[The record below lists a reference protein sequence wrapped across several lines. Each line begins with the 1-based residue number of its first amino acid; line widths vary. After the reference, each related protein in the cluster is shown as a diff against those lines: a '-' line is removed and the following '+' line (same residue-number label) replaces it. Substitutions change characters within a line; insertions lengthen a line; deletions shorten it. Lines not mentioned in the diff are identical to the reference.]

1 MKVIKKKKTEIMIK
15 KNQFYQILK
24 LNINQQPQQLNN
36 VYYWQQEWLRD
47 YSNQK
52 TSRHNVVI

>member
-1 MKVIKKKKTEIMIK
+1 MIK

-36 VYYWQQEWLRD
+36 VYYWGQEWLRD

-52 TSRHNVVI
+52 TSRHNAAI

>member
-1 MKVIKKKKTEIMIK
+1 MIK

>member
-1 MKVIKKKKTEIMIK
+1 MKVILKKTEMIK

-24 LNINQQPQQLNN
+24 LNVSQQPQQLNN
-36 VYYWQQEWLRD
+36 LYYWGQEWLRD

-52 TSRHNVVI
+52 TSRHNVAI